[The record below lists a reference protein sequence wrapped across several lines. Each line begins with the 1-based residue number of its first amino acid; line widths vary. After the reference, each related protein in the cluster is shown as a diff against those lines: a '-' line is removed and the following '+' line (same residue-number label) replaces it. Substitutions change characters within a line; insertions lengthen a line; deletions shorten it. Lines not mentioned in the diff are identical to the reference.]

1 MCTPPPMI
9 EDSKECPFP
18 PSPSRKGRHSR
29 RTRERSDGRRRAGT
43 SPNAD
48 RQQVCNDTHAFACM
62 HAPITPHTRTNTEA
76 PTVNVHTLI
85 YSWQNKQR
93 QQGTIPGEKKEKRK
107 KEKKREREREK
118 ESRRGIGSER
128 ERKGKRNR
136 GAGYTSSWPIPLEN
150 GTGGC
155 VLPPKRSRTI
165 VMGSS
170 PHGSRGVGSKCY
182 GAGKAWLKLRAV
194 AGRSTQRQTTR
205 RAHQSPTAS
214 LKRFPPL

>member
-1 MCTPPPMI
+1 MHACT
-9 EDSKECPFP
+9 
-18 PSPSRKGRHSR
+18 
-29 RTRERSDGRRRAGT
+29 
-43 SPNAD
+43 
-48 RQQVCNDTHAFACM
+48 NDT
-62 HAPITPHTRTNTEA
+62 TYTYKYGGPHRKCTYT
-76 PTVNVHTLI
+76 
-85 YSWQNKQR
+85 WQNKQR
-93 QQGTIPGEKKEKRK
+93 QQGTIPRGK
-107 KEKKREREREK
+107 KKRERER

-128 ERKGKRNR
+128 ERKGERNE

-155 VLPPKRSRTI
+155 VLPPKRSRII

-194 AGRSTQRQTTR
+194 ARRSTKRQTTR

-214 LKRFPPL
+214 LKRFPFSDQGLRTGGNEEETYIWRCAPIREHLVGFFFWPCIPTRC